1 MIRMRG
7 TTHENLEAIRG
18 FRLPLG
24 RVCLSP
30 VLRFLLSNR
39 RHHHRD
45 GAVKGTQRF
54 GLRWRLLVR
63 KFAIAVAQVSRFG
76 DACPDVIVQIAGQ
89 VQHQMSSAI
98 PVGIG
103 FAPEL
108 LVRKRIHPF
117 VQMGCNIFVICC
129 QPRSYRFAHLCH
141 ERGSLCSHP
150 TGYLDELQL
159 RRVYSISQ
167 NADNSPPR
175 AKVKASLRRSCNSRE
190 SGPKTMPQL
199 FNPDWVCKQARG
211 KSIEFQTRY
220 VPHGKYSEILSL
232 SLTRLSAPPPLHPTV
247 AAPSA
252 TPVPLSTD
260 ANGYELEPG
269 PYTVAE
275 VEDLVLH
282 DMNRGKDLHVRIFYP
297 NDSGKYPVIVF
308 SHGAGGSQSCCDGL
322 TRHWAAYGYVT
333 IRPTHDDSAVQR
345 RNQGEENI
353 RFMQAVRDAL
363 KKPALWESRPL
374 DITSVLD

>member
-141 ERGSLCSHP
+141 ERGPLCSHP

-167 NADNSPPR
+167 NADNSLPR
-175 AKVKASLRRSCNSRE
+175 AKVKASFVAHGIRGRAVRKLQRNFLIRTGFVTAPEENPSNFKRAMSLMANTRRFFRSLRAPAWNHFSNFFSTVAR
-190 SGPKTMPQL
+190 PLTFPQL
-199 FNPDWVCKQARG
+199 SV
-211 KSIEFQTRY
+211 E
-220 VPHGKYSEILSL
+220 
-232 SLTRLSAPPPLHPTV
+232 
-247 AAPSA
+247 
-252 TPVPLSTD
+252 
-260 ANGYELEPG
+260 G
-269 PYTVAE
+269 P
-275 VEDLVLH
+275 
-282 DMNRGKDLHVRIFYP
+282 
-297 NDSGKYPVIVF
+297 
-308 SHGAGGSQSCCDGL
+308 
-322 TRHWAAYGYVT
+322 
-333 IRPTHDDSAVQR
+333 
-345 RNQGEENI
+345 
-353 RFMQAVRDAL
+353 
-363 KKPALWESRPL
+363 
-374 DITSVLD
+374 SVLLTL